1 MAETIWNSAVSVY
14 HFMMDN
20 LVVINYFAFI
30 WFIVFFQR
38 RSPQTDM
45 DLAVIAVFYTDS
57 RICPVSADRAGF
69 S

>member
-20 LVVINYFAFI
+20 LVVINI
-30 WFIVFFQR
+30 LLSLVIVFFQR
-38 RSPQTDM
+38 RSPQTVWTW
-45 DLAVIAVFYTDS
+45 LLLLFYTDS

>member
-20 LVVINYFAFI
+20 LVVINI
-30 WFIVFFQR
+30 LLSLVIVFF
-38 RSPQTDM
+38 SEKISADGM

>member
-20 LVVINYFAFI
+20 LVVINFAFSGHC
-30 WFIVFFQR
+30 VF
-38 RSPQTDM
+38 SEKISADGM

>member
-1 MAETIWNSAVSVY
+1 MLESFMSSRETSFLWS
-14 HFMMDN
+14 
-20 LVVINYFAFI
+20 
-30 WFIVFFQR
+30 IVFFLEKI
-38 RSPQTDM
+38 SADGM

>member
-20 LVVINYFAFI
+20 LVVINI
-30 WFIVFFQR
+30 LL
-38 RSPQTDM
+38 S
-45 DLAVIAVFYTDS
+45 LAVIAVFYTDS

>member
-20 LVVINYFAFI
+20 LVVINI
-30 WFIVFFQR
+30 LLSLVIVFFQKI
-38 RSPQTDM
+38 SADGM